1 MQCQVLY
8 YVWVSAQ
15 IMPLI
20 CSIGTLVS
28 PDRYHLSMNMRNAIW
43 PLCNEYNSVISQNWQ
58 ENKQVHLACRH
69 DMQIENIKMTC
80 YNNKS
85 QKFSKNLS
93 LVWWHFITLFTFH
106 YLIDL
111 WCLLLCII
119 LLPDPS
125 LTNSI
130 HVQCWP
136 THVLFLPDHDGRGNC
151 YCLCSKIQSVK
162 QPTHSLWSAQK

>member
-28 PDRYHLSMNMRNAIW
+28 PDGYHLSMNMRNAIW

-69 DMQIENIKMTC
+69 DMQIENIKMTS

-93 LVWWHFITLFTFH
+93 LLWWCFNTLFTYH
-106 YLIDL
+106 YYCWIWLVKYVVWYTLTCCYALPFSQTHPSPTAFMSSVDL
-111 WCLLLCII
+111 HTHCSYRTLL
-119 LLPDPS
+119 
-125 LTNSI
+125 
-130 HVQCWP
+130 
-136 THVLFLPDHDGRGNC
+136 
-151 YCLCSKIQSVK
+151 
-162 QPTHSLWSAQK
+162 SAQK